1 MSKKII
7 SVVIP
12 AFNESGNLTKICN
25 DIISSIPEKYNYE
38 LLIIDDGSIDNT
50 VEVARS
56 LNRKNE
62 YIKCL
67 SLSRNFGKELATTA
81 GIRSSGGDAT
91 IIIDADGQHPP
102 EIISDF
108 IKKWESGY
116 QVVVGIRKSNDNEGL
131 IKKYGS
137 KIFYILLNKFAKVDM
152 IPGSTDFRLIDS
164 EVRET
169 FSQLS
174 ESNRITRGLIDWMGY
189 DTEYINF
196 HAKAR
201 QFGEAQYNTKKL
213 FKLAVNS
220 FLSLSLIPLY
230 ISGYIGVLIT
240 TLSFVAGLIII
251 IENYLLNDPMNWNI
265 TGSGS
270 LGILITFLVG
280 VILTS
285 QGLLALYIS
294 RIYDDAKGRPLY
306 IINKA
311 KSVF

>member
-1 MSKKII
+1 MTKKTI

-12 AFNESGNLTKICN
+12 AFNESKNLTKVCIN
-25 DIISSIPEKYNYE
+25 IINSIPSEYNHE
-38 LLIIDDGSIDNT
+38 LLIVDDGSTDDTI
-50 VEVARS
+50 EVVKN
-56 LNRKNE
+56 LNNKDSS
-62 YIKCL
+62 IKL
-67 SLSRNFGKELATTA
+67 ISLSRNFGKELATTA
-81 GIRSSGGDAT
+81 GIVNSNGSAT

-108 IKKWESGY
+108 INKWENGY
-116 QVVVGIRKSNDNEGL
+116 QVITGIRKSNTNEGF

-137 KIFYILLNKFAKVDM
+137 KIFYVLLNKFAKVNM
-152 IPGSTDFRLIDS
+152 TPGSTDFRLIDA
-164 EVRET
+164 EVRKT
-169 FSQLS
+169 FSKLS
-174 ESNRITRGLIDWMGY
+174 ESNRMTRGLIDWLGY
-189 DTEYINF
+189 KTEYIYF

-201 QFGEAQYNTKKL
+201 EHGEAQYNTKKL

-240 TLSFVAGLIII
+240 ALSFISGAVIIV
-251 IENYLLNDPMNWNI
+251 ENYLLDDPLNWNI

-294 RIYDDAKGRPLY
+294 RIYNDVKARPLY
-306 IINKA
+306 IVNEA
-311 KSVF
+311 KSIL